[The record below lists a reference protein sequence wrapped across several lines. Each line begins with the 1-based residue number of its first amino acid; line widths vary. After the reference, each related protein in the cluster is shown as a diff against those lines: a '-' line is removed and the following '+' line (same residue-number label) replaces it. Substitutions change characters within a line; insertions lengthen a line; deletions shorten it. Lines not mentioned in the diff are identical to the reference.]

1 MNKFDFT
8 DEDNLRSLAQAAA
21 RAVNYAREEMYDA
34 LNEDNNTASY
44 KAYKT
49 REYKAA
55 MVLHYT
61 MQTEAQLANFKAR
74 KKAATDKVATARAY
88 EYKAAAD
95 TYSALADDAREE
107 YNEAYEAWMDA

>member
-8 DEDNLRSLAQAAA
+8 DEDNLRSLALAAA
-21 RAVNYAREEMYDA
+21 QAVNYAREEMYEA
-34 LNEDNNTASY
+34 QGDNTNDASY
-44 KAYKT
+44 KAYKVK
-49 REYKAA
+49 EYKAA

-61 MQTEAQLANFKAR
+61 MQTEAQLARFKAR
-74 KKAATDKVATARAY
+74 KKAATGKVATARAY

-95 TYSALADDAREE
+95 TYSAMADDAREE